1 MAKWQERD
9 EERIE
14 IRSKSFTPQLAVF
27 VPPRRGAPD
36 FPSGKSSRLTLSGQG
51 RHAFPAGVN
60 KSGSVASAQLTGSV
74 PKELPIL

>member
-14 IRSKSFTPQLAVF
+14 IRSKSLTHQLAVF

-36 FPSGKSSRLTLSGQG
+36 SPWGASSRSPLSGQR
-51 RHAFPAGVN
+51 RHAFPAGLD
-60 KSGSVASAQLTGSV
+60 KSGGVASAQLTGSV